1 MLRCFVF
8 ETLLR
13 IDFFAKPAF
22 SCVFLSSA
30 PSPLN
35 KVRQGNT
42 MSVRKTSTIM
52 VAVAATLT
60 GFWLYT
66 SSNAQP
72 NEPVAVGMGAADA
85 VQGVLRAG
93 KPTIIEFG
101 ANNCVSCREM
111 KPILHALAQDSR
123 IAVADVDI
131 LKEREYIG
139 KYQIRLMPTQ
149 VFYNAQGVET
159 GRHMGKISAEAILA
173 NLGMTPAAVTT
184 TAITPKAA
192 L

>member
-1 MLRCFVF
+1 M
-8 ETLLR
+8 
-13 IDFFAKPAF
+13 DFFAKPAF
-22 SCVFLSSA
+22 ICVFLPIAASPSSQI
-30 PSPLN
+30 
-35 KVRQGNT
+35 RQGSV
-42 MSVRKTSTIM
+42 MSFRKTSVIV
-52 VAVAATLT
+52 VAIAATLT
-60 GFWLYT
+60 GFWLYAG
-66 SSNAQP
+66 SSAQGSDP
-72 NEPVAVGMGAADA
+72 TAAGIGTADA
-85 VQGVLRAG
+85 VQVVLRAG

-111 KPILHALAQDSR
+111 KPILHALAQDAR

-173 NLGMTPAAVTT
+173 NLGMTPATVTT
-184 TAITPKAA
+184 DAIKPKAA